1 MKKTILTI
9 LLALLL
15 LIPVFAEE
23 SQTASGSKEITLKL
37 NLAFDPKYYFGV
49 TANKLT
55 GNETSIS
62 AFDNEIT
69 LERSTEDA
77 LKLKESSSEFYF
89 SYVFKE
95 FENVQ
100 MTLQLNGD
108 LKTEGGNDETKKI
121 AYSVNF
127 TKTGYNDTSDL
138 QAIPSSDSDK
148 HTLCKFNAT
157 DKIGYTE
164 RGSIGFKIAP
174 TDTNIKGKVKGNY
187 STTLTLSIESIS

>member
-1 MKKTILTI
+1 MKKTILTT

-15 LIPVFAEE
+15 LIPVFAVE
-23 SQTASGSKEITLKL
+23 SKTASGSEEITLKL

-108 LKTEGGNDETKKI
+108 LVTGSGTVDSEKI

-127 TKTGYNDTSDL
+127 TKNGYNDTSDL
-138 QAIPSSDSDK
+138 QAIPSSDGDK
-148 HTLCKFNAT
+148 HILCKFNAT

-174 TDTNIKGKVKGNY
+174 TDTNIEGKVNGNY
-187 STTLTLSIESIS
+187 STTLTLSIESFS

>member
-1 MKKTILTI
+1 MKKTILTT

-15 LIPVFAEE
+15 LIPVFAVE
-23 SQTASGSKEITLKL
+23 SKTASGSEEITLKL

-69 LERSTEDA
+69 FERSTEDA

-100 MTLQLNGD
+100 MTLRLNGD
-108 LKTEGGNDETKKI
+108 LVTGSGTVDSEKI
-121 AYSVNF
+121 AYTVNF
-127 TKTGYNDTSDL
+127 TKNGYNDTSDL
-138 QAIPSSDSDK
+138 QPIPSSDNDA
-148 HTLCKFNAT
+148 HILCKFNAT
-157 DKIGYTE
+157 DKIGYIE

-174 TDTNIKGKVKGNY
+174 TDTNIEGKVKGNY
-187 STTLTLSIESIS
+187 STTLTLSIESFS

>member
-23 SQTASGSKEITLKL
+23 SQTASGSEEITLKL

-69 LERSTEDA
+69 LERSTENA

-95 FENVQ
+95 FENVK

-108 LKTEGGNDETKKI
+108 LITDGGDDETKKI
-121 AYSVNF
+121 AYSVDF
-127 TKTGYNDTSDL
+127 TNPITVDSGNLTT
-138 QAIPSSDSDK
+138 IESSDNSK
-148 HTLCKFNAT
+148 HDLCKYTAT

-174 TDTNIKGKVKGNY
+174 TDTNIEGKVKGNY
-187 STTLTLSIESIS
+187 STTLILSIKSSS